1 MFSIGD
7 TVLYGATGVCKIE
20 STIERDI
27 FGEKKE
33 YFVLKPVSQDKST
46 VFVPT
51 DNEAHRAKML
61 KILSADEIDAIITEV
76 KTLPDV
82 WEENDVLRRE
92 KYSEIIHSGDR
103 KRVMLLIRTL
113 SSVQQARLKEGKR
126 LHLSDERFLAE
137 AERLLYDEFSTVLGI
152 KNSDVVPY
160 IIEKT
165 EK

>member
-1 MFSIGD
+1 M
-7 TVLYGATGVCKIE
+7 
-20 STIERDI
+20 
-27 FGEKKE
+27 
-33 YFVLKPVSQDKST
+33 LKPVSQDKST

-51 DNEAHRAKML
+51 DNEALRAKMR
-61 KILSADEIDAIITEV
+61 KILTADEIDAIIAEV

-113 SSVQQARLKEGKR
+113 YTVQQQRYKEGKR